1 MANKKYWQNFS
12 ELSQTEQAKTKAE
25 NEFQEDL
32 PFESADKSSGE
43 GPSRRDFLKY
53 LGFST
58 AAASLAASCEI
69 PVKKSIPFL
78 NRPQDIIPGVA
89 DYYATTFVSG
99 SDVLPVLVKVRDGRP
114 IKIEGNNLSS
124 YTNGGTSARAQASV
138 LDLYDSTRLRF
149 PIANGNALSVEDA
162 DKLIATAMGSI
173 GGAPVVLLTNTITSP
188 SSLQVISEFLAKYPG
203 SRHVQYDAISYSG
216 LLLANEASYG
226 KRAIPSYRFDS
237 AKVVVSLGADFLGTW
252 LSPVEFQRN
261 FAQTR
266 KVKSS
271 NPEMSR
277 HYQFESM
284 MSVTGGNADFRYT
297 HKPSETG
304 LIALGLL
311 NAINGQSVSGVSEKA
326 KKGIEKAA
334 ADLKGNSGAALVVS
348 GSNNP
353 NVQIIVNAINE
364 ALGANGKTIDWTA
377 TLQTYKGIDADF
389 ATLVGDMEAGKVGAL
404 IVYDVN
410 PVYDYVDAKRVADA
424 IKKVKVTISFNDRRD
439 ETSELCKFIIP
450 SHHYL
455 ESWGD
460 AEAKTGYFSMMQ
472 PTISPLF
479 KTRQY

>member
-12 ELSQTEQAKTKAE
+12 ELSQTEQAKTMAE
-25 NEFQEDL
+25 NEFQEEL
-32 PFESADKSSGE
+32 PFESADKNSSE

-53 LGFST
+53 LGFTT

-114 IKIEGNNLSS
+114 IKIEGNNLSG

-173 GGAPVVLLTNTITSP
+173 GGAPVVLLTSTITSP
-188 SSLQVISEFLAKYPG
+188 SSRQVITEFLAKYPG

-226 KRAIPSYRFDS
+226 KRSIPTYRFDN

-252 LSPVEFQRN
+252 LSPVEFQRS

-266 KVKSS
+266 KLSSS

-311 NAINGQSVSGVSEKA
+311 NAINGQPVSGVSEKA

-348 GSNNP
+348 GSNDP
-353 NVQIIVNAINE
+353 NVQIVVNAINE
-364 ALGANGKTIDWTA
+364 ALQANGKTIDWSAPVNYRQGMDT
-377 TLQTYKGIDADF
+377 DF
-389 ATLVGDMEAGKVGAL
+389 AKLVDDMNAGAIGAL
-404 IVYDVN
+404 LIHGANPAYSWYDSNKFINGLKQVRLT
-410 PVYDYVDAKRVADA
+410 V
-424 IKKVKVTISFNDRRD
+424 SFN
-439 ETSELCKFIIP
+439 SK
-450 SHHYL
+450 H
-455 ESWGD
+455 
-460 AEAKTGYFSMMQ
+460 
-472 PTISPLF
+472 
-479 KTRQY
+479 